1 MKKHAY
7 FTAKNIK
14 TESNKFLTKIN
25 PLRDKH
31 NSQFTSKNSALL
43 IIDMQMLFLNHTA
56 KSFIPSMPAIVAN
69 IKKLQTFYLQ
79 NNLLVLQTKHI
90 NTDSNNRLMAKWW
103 QSIIE
108 HHNSESDIIPD
119 LVDNNVSVLHKSQYD
134 AFLYTDL
141 DEQLKNHGINQ
152 IVITG
157 VMANLCCESTA
168 RSAFMR
174 GFEVFFTIDGTA
186 ANNKNFH
193 MASLLNLSYGFATPV
208 LTTEILEWG
217 NVKQ

>member
-7 FTAKNIK
+7 FTIKNIT
-14 TESNKFLTKIN
+14 TESNKFLAQIK

-31 NSQFTSKNSALL
+31 SYQFSPKKSALL
-43 IIDMQMLFLNHTA
+43 IIDMQTLFYNKTA

-69 IKKLQTFYLQ
+69 VKKLQNFYLN

-90 NTDSNNRLMAKWW
+90 NTPDDNKLMIKWW

-108 HHNSESDIIPD
+108 RHNSESDIIPD
-119 LVDNNVSVLHKSQYD
+119 LADNNVPVLHKSQYD
-134 AFLYTDL
+134 AFLHTDL
-141 DEQLKNHGINQ
+141 EQQLNHHNIKQ
-152 IVITG
+152 IVIVG

-174 GFEVFFTIDGTA
+174 GLEVFFTIDGTA
-186 ANNKNFH
+186 ANNKDFH
-193 MASLLNLSYGFATPV
+193 MASLLNLSYGFAFPV
-208 LTTEILEWG
+208 LTDELLELA
-217 NVKQ
+217 NVK